1 MIAKHLFDCPLDD
14 ETGLCGFTPVLL
26 VTLGANRTGLGN
38 RVLRCHIVSSSGRVI
53 YPDPVQD
60 FKVNLGASTFYQ

>member
-38 RVLRCHIVSSSGRVI
+38 RGTSMSYCFQL
-53 YPDPVQD
+53 
-60 FKVNLGASTFYQ
+60 